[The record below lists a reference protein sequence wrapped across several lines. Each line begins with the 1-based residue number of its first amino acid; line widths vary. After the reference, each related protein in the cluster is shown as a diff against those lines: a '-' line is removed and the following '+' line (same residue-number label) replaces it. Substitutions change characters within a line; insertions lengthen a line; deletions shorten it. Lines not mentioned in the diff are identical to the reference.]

1 MTFFFTPTLKM
12 GDTKNT
18 LFKDFE
24 TRNTGADFNQ
34 QTQTRQ
40 KQILKNTVIMMSATT
55 GIYVIRLSMSEVN
68 RIRSDKTD
76 KNDPLQVALKEVALE
91 EKEGELDKIF
101 KKCVE
106 KLGSGA
112 LSSSLESMIDLDKED
127 KSSHSCIFL
136 AFNVTPK
143 NDNFAPELVGFASCS
158 KFRETEKFSTMK
170 NQFKKSNDGSSDFDK
185 LKNYMQDESDKNY
198 YYIDVLCS
206 KRKGAGRMLILHA
219 YEFAHRRKFDGLIA
233 LSFSNDK
240 TAKPIS
246 KKTFENLEFEVLIEE
261 ANYKQPNFH
270 GVWFTKKT
278 YDIKGTNKMLMAL
291 CTRTGLTKKDPQ
303 SLIWRCPA

>member
-1 MTFFFTPTLKM
+1 
-12 GDTKNT
+12 
-18 LFKDFE
+18 
-24 TRNTGADFNQ
+24 
-34 QTQTRQ
+34 
-40 KQILKNTVIMMSATT
+40 MSATT

-76 KNDPLQVALKEVALE
+76 ENDPLKVALKATLRKE
-91 EKEGELDKIF
+91 EGELDKIF

-158 KFRETEKFSTMK
+158 KFRETEKFSTTET
-170 NQFKKSNDGSSDFDK
+170 QFKKSNGSSDFDK

-240 TAKPIS
+240 TAEPMS
-246 KKTFENLEFEVLIEE
+246 KKTFEKLGFDVLIEE
-261 ANYKQPNFH
+261 ANYIVPNFH

-291 CTRTGLTKKDPQ
+291 CTRTGLTEKTAQ